1 MPGRTQA
8 EHHLTF
14 AGAVRALTTSAR
26 AGWGRGRKG
35 GAWAFLRSWWWRRRS
50 GPCGCSL
57 LLIEERLRLPRSCKR
72 SHDAEF
78 RSLRAHPNH
87 YSWRQFGD
95 ARGRLTNTSE
105 IRNLAVAHGNR
116 THRGR
121 LSAPATGF
129 EDRASH
135 QIRKRYR
142 EGRYQV
148 SSNGLGRKGP
158 SVSNPEQGAVYGGRC
173 GGGGRNSG
181 PSTRSRKREDH
192 GCFRSGALKTFCQF
206 S

>member
-142 EGRYQV
+142 AVHTVKLASVHTV
-148 SSNGLGRKGP
+148 SAPDQEADFWLSAHFNVSLLNG
-158 SVSNPEQGAVYGGRC
+158 A
-173 GGGGRNSG
+173 
-181 PSTRSRKREDH
+181 SRK
-192 GCFRSGALKTFCQF
+192 ATAA
-206 S
+206 